1 MKYGFPLALA
11 LCIPA
16 ITFAQ
21 VTITSADLPDA
32 GDSVRVSYAA
42 SIGTAD
48 QTLTDTNYVWDYSF
62 LTPAA
67 QERIEFV
74 TPTAFPMNLMSD
86 MGVTNYSP
94 DSLPVIGSIP
104 TNFTDYYRN
113 SSSGFRQVGS
123 TFDYPPIGS
132 FSIPIIY
139 SSPDYVYRFPLN
151 YGNLDSCDAMYS
163 LNIPGIGY
171 IGQERHRVN
180 YVDGWG
186 TLITPLDTYQVVRV
200 RSVVDAV
207 DTISFDTSNQTGYSI
222 TRPRE
227 VQYKWLAPGM
237 KLPVLEIGCQIIG
250 STEVVTSVTYQD
262 SLRDSLFQVTVQ
274 DPHGNAPRLVTYPN
288 PAGDQLTIAYTQPEN
303 GDLTFFIQD
312 LQGKVIQTEM
322 IQNAGFEGF
331 LQLDVSGLSP
341 GIYLIS
347 VVNNTGKSISKI
359 VIN

>member
-11 LCIPA
+11 LFIPA
-16 ITFAQ
+16 FTSAQ

-42 SIGTAD
+42 SIGAAD

-113 SSSGFRQVGS
+113 SNSGFRQVGS

-151 YGNLDSCDAMYS
+151 YGNLDSCDAIYA
-163 LNIPGIGY
+163 LTIPGIGY

-186 TLITPLDTYQVVRV
+186 TLITPIDTYQVVRV
-200 RSVVDAV
+200 RSIVDAV

-222 TRPRE
+222 MRPRQ

-250 STEVVTSVTYQD
+250 NAEVVTSVTYQD
-262 SLRDSLFQVTVQ
+262 TLRDSLFQVTVQ
-274 DPHGNAPRLVTYPN
+274 DSGSNALRLATYPN
-288 PAGDQLTIAYTQPEN
+288 PAHDQLTIAYAQAGS
-303 GDLTFFIQD
+303 GDLTFCIHD
-312 LQGKVIQTEM
+312 LQGKIICTEM
-322 IQNAGFEGF
+322 VQNPGSEGF
-331 LQLDVSGLSP
+331 LQLDVSGLTP

-347 VVNNTGKSISKI
+347 VTNNTGKTISKI

>member
-1 MKYGFPLALA
+1 MKNSFPLALA
-11 LCIPA
+11 LLVPA
-16 ITFAQ
+16 FAAAQ
-21 VTITSADLPDA
+21 VTITSSDLPDA

-42 SIGTAD
+42 SIGAAD

-62 LTPAA
+62 LVPAA

-74 TPTAFPMNLMSD
+74 APTAFPMNLMSD

-94 DSLPVIGSIP
+94 DSLPVIGAIP

-113 SSSGFRQVGS
+113 SSSNFRQVGS

-151 YGNLDSCDAMYS
+151 YGNIDSCDAMYS

-171 IGQERHRVN
+171 IGQDRHRVN

-186 TLITPLDTYQVVRV
+186 TLITPIDTYQVVRV
-200 RSVVDAV
+200 RSIVNAV

-222 TRPRE
+222 PRPQE

-237 KLPVLEIGCQIIG
+237 KLPVLEIDCQLIG
-250 STEVVTSVTYQD
+250 NAEVVTSVTYQD
-262 SLRDSLFQVTVQ
+262 TLRDSLFQVTVNDQ
-274 DPHGNAPRLVTYPN
+274 HSALPQFSTYPN
-288 PAGDQLTIAYTQPEN
+288 PAHTDLTIAWSQHET
-303 GDLTFFIQD
+303 GDLTFSIQD
-312 LQGKVIQTEM
+312 LHGKIIRSEVV
-322 IQNAGFEGF
+322 QNANSEGF
-331 LQLDVSGLSP
+331 WQMNVSGLAP

-347 VVNNTGKSISKI
+347 VESKTGKSVSKI
-359 VIN
+359 IVY